1 MGSGGA
7 TTEGAKAVGGKVS
20 EKAVSGGI
28 GFDSTRIGWYAAV
41 LIPTAIIGWGVYD
54 EESPPAKFSKYIGLS
69 DQFDAFAKPA
79 RTKLLPDW
87 SSVSCTYSEALILRF
102 DVFCSQLM

>member
-1 MGSGGA
+1 M
-7 TTEGAKAVGGKVS
+7 GGKVS